1 MATVPFQTA
10 PTEQLRV
17 GAAPQLS
24 ATDVRPMDDT
34 VTDDIL
40 RSSKAINQFA
50 QIAKGLQDER
60 DDAHSKELSTEYQ
73 AKALEIENKY
83 LELQL
88 GNAVEVVGYEEDGT
102 TPITAYD
109 QKVKELNE
117 LKEKIAERTEN
128 KNQLAIFNEKSSATL
143 LSSTNR
149 MSKHSITEGTKHA
162 NNEAL
167 ADIDNSIT
175 QTGLSVD
182 DFNMGENSEY
192 VKNLIALD
200 VKIKNYAESKG
211 ITYVGDSQGS
221 TEDSETYI
229 NIRNGYLNKV
239 HDASIEKLLINNEYR
254 KAAEYLKFHE
264 ENGTIA
270 EGQINKHMKTIKT
283 GLNKENGET
292 IAENI
297 ISGKN
302 INSNDGGFTSSAQVI
317 TSLEGSNNATN
328 SNGMEYVEGN
338 GKEITIQNLEKLQK
352 ESKYYKECATV
363 SLPNEHRTTHLFLTK
378 ELGVKKADSIF
389 SKAKKLLLEEGFVID
404 TEKLKNDPDG
414 YGVEVN
420 TKIMEKVVSLSKLEL
435 TEKYGPGAEL
445 DLYSKDLDTVVSKI
459 DYTYKNTQQPSIRVG
474 EDGVFNI
481 EDALVFARENI
492 KDKNVLEYVEANLK
506 AKHTELTEFSEENY
520 KTEILGPA
528 EELAYAEPGG
538 WKNIKPEIWEQL
550 KFEDRENLKKG
561 FAKTD
566 DVDTLI
572 AIEKGEIN
580 ITDENADNYQSL
592 ESLRYLM
599 TESTY
604 KEYALGI
611 SKSKSGSGSGSG
623 SYTINTTMFDKN
635 LQQFK
640 IETKTDLLKDKNDE
654 QILGNDY
661 LDIKYAL
668 RNKIFQFEEEN
679 GVKPNEQQKEL
690 LLKEL
695 LADQVFLRG
704 EGYKGRPVPISAV
717 NTNQMK
723 KVYVKVGNQ
732 RIFMKDIPDAQE
744 KFIIEELLRAKIPVT
759 QYNIADY
766 WVKAGKPK
774 GDTKVDATQSIGEVK
789 GTTYGLM
796 AG

>member
-352 ESKYYKECATV
+352 ESKYYKEGATV

-474 EDGVFNI
+474 EDGVFNL
-481 EDALVFARENI
+481 EDALVFA
-492 KDKNVLEYVEANLK
+492 
-506 AKHTELTEFSEENY
+506 
-520 KTEILGPA
+520 
-528 EELAYAEPGG
+528 
-538 WKNIKPEIWEQL
+538 
-550 KFEDRENLKKG
+550 
-561 FAKTD
+561 
-566 DVDTLI
+566 
-572 AIEKGEIN
+572 
-580 ITDENADNYQSL
+580 
-592 ESLRYLM
+592 
-599 TESTY
+599 
-604 KEYALGI
+604 
-611 SKSKSGSGSGSG
+611 
-623 SYTINTTMFDKN
+623 
-635 LQQFK
+635 
-640 IETKTDLLKDKNDE
+640 
-654 QILGNDY
+654 
-661 LDIKYAL
+661 
-668 RNKIFQFEEEN
+668 
-679 GVKPNEQQKEL
+679 
-690 LLKEL
+690 
-695 LADQVFLRG
+695 
-704 EGYKGRPVPISAV
+704 
-717 NTNQMK
+717 
-723 KVYVKVGNQ
+723 
-732 RIFMKDIPDAQE
+732 
-744 KFIIEELLRAKIPVT
+744 
-759 QYNIADY
+759 
-766 WVKAGKPK
+766 
-774 GDTKVDATQSIGEVK
+774 
-789 GTTYGLM
+789 
-796 AG
+796 